1 MKVHSFL
8 TVIASAFM
16 MISCYNEL
24 DLNGVSGVWGDN
36 SNLSINVVTENI
48 ESKGLVTGTYLA
60 SGAAI
65 GITVLN
71 TSGGNYEGNAYN
83 NIKFTSSGTSTPARL
98 GRGLPR

>member
-1 MKVHSFL
+1 MVYR
-8 TVIASAFM
+8 V
-16 MISCYNEL
+16 Y
-24 DLNGVSGVWGDN
+24 GGGDN

-98 GRGLPR
+98 GRRLPR